1 MLRIIKGSIT
11 ELCDITKVFD
21 SEYWLNDSSQKIL
34 LPYIKSTQELMN
46 STIQQYDKNG
56 VANIIPSFDLGF
68 SYNTGRIA
76 GGFTTGMV
84 VHWDSEVPFVPID
97 MTIKECS
104 GSVVSISIDNIDFFN
119 TERINNCLQKMNN
132 QGYRFNFKTGNHFI
146 SLYRDK
152 NKRYYLVIHSGDD
165 SYRDINTGIYPSN
178 EIWYKDQIKTSFD
191 KTRSRYLNYLV
202 DEYAERFVRIAINK
216 RKDIAQFHRHLSEEI
231 ILGYGSIEN
240 QYTFQHYGFCF
251 PNTAV
256 LGTGFIK
263 ANEVFPIFSNEGLPI
278 VIVKPTEKM
287 WSVKV
292 NNERRFVIPHG
303 WGQDIRGITNLSNQ
317 WQNGKII
324 LTIND
329 EIIAQDISYTSK
341 LPRDIAQIRVLKDYE
356 SFINGDISFEKCWNN
371 KLYVDVVD
379 ILYPCASYSDND
391 KKTVLW
397 EA

>member
-1 MLRIIKGSIT
+1 MLKIIKGSIA
-11 ELCDITKVFD
+11 ELCDIKKVFD
-21 SEYWLNDSSQKIL
+21 GEYWLNDGSQKIL

-84 VHWDSEVPFVPID
+84 VHWDCEVPFVPID

-104 GSVVSISIDNIDFFN
+104 GSVVSINIDNIDFFN
-119 TERINNCLQKMNN
+119 AERINNCLQKLND

-146 SLYRDK
+146 SLYRD
-152 NKRYYLVIHSGDD
+152 NYRRYYLVIHSGDD
-165 SYRDINTGIYPSN
+165 SYRDADTGIYPSK

-216 RKDIAQFHRHLSEEI
+216 RKNIAQFHRHLSEEI
-231 ILGYGSIEN
+231 VLGYGSIEN
-240 QYTFQHYGFCF
+240 LYTFQHYGFCF

-256 LGTGFIK
+256 LGTGLIK
-263 ANEVFPIFSNEGLPI
+263 ANEIFPIFSNEGLPI

-287 WSVKV
+287 WSVKI
-292 NNERRFVIPHG
+292 NSERRFVIPHG

-317 WQNGKII
+317 WQYGKII

-329 EIIAQDISYTSK
+329 KTIVRILGIQVNYQET
-341 LPRDIAQIRVLKDYE
+341 LLK
-356 SFINGDISFEKCWNN
+356 FEF
-371 KLYVDVVD
+371 
-379 ILYPCASYSDND
+379 
-391 KKTVLW
+391 
-397 EA
+397 